1 MALTKRTR
9 FILIQSKHNAN
20 VTEDNMEPY
29 HISIFRRSTSMPPLP
44 RLLSSS
50 INLIKREEEEQQQQ
64 ISSSSSMVISKY
76 QRREKNEILTNK
88 FNKLNI
94 QAMKKKS
101 ARISRRLTSAF
112 GLTAQTIDE
121 QFNFQEQRFRSIDK
135 FLKLFLRNTYIC
147 IEALRVNSIHSLKS
161 LSSFSMLIYLNNLF
175 LLGKFDHTS

>member
-9 FILIQSKHNAN
+9 FILIQSKHNTN

-44 RLLSSS
+44 RLSLSANLIRQEQEQQQSSLSSS
-50 INLIKREEEEQQQQ
+50 PI
-64 ISSSSSMVISKY
+64 VIPKY
-76 QRREKNEILTNK
+76 HQREKNEILTNK

-94 QAMKKKS
+94 HAMKKKS

-121 QFNFQEQRFRSIDK
+121 QFNFQEQRFRAIEK

-147 IEALRVNSIHSLKS
+147 TEALRVIYDHLE
-161 LSSFSMLIYLNNLF
+161 LFSMIYNF
-175 LLGKFDHTS
+175 F